1 MTGLACASRNFN
13 LSHYRMIQ
21 LLDYYF
27 AFTRDAD
34 WERGSRPVVYQSLA
48 KTALDLSVTER
59 QVQRLE

>member
-1 MTGLACASRNFN
+1 
-13 LSHYRMIQ
+13 MIQ

-34 WERGSRPVVYQSLA
+34 WEQGSRPVVYQSLA